1 MEKILVIK
9 HGALGDFVLE
19 MGAMFDIRKKHP
31 EAELTLLTNKAFV
44 NMGRKMGIFTNY
56 IVDNRVSYFRMKET
70 YGVLKAVADGGF
82 SKIYDLQG
90 SGRSRKKYFAVL
102 RWMVPH
108 SYDWVD
114 CRYGTVRHI
123 EKKGSF
129 GCGTLS
135 VTKEEMH
142 WTPTD
147 LSFLHGDNAEL
158 IESLPEKYVLMI
170 SGCSPTHPYKRWP
183 VANFSALAQKL
194 AEQGISTVLIG
205 TNAEA
210 AEINAIAAS
219 TPLAVS
225 LLNKTGLMDV
235 PDLARRALATVG
247 NDTGPSHMAAMAG
260 GPTIAIY
267 DNRTRNSGTR
277 GPKSVNLISDSTID
291 LITVDMVWEQLA
303 PHLG

>member
-44 NMGRKMGIFTNY
+44 NMGRKMGIFTDY
-56 IVDNRVSYFRMKET
+56 IVDNRVSYFRIKET
-70 YGVLKAVADGGF
+70 YAVLKAVADGGF

-102 RWMVPH
+102 RWMIPH

-114 CRYGTVRHI
+114 CRYGTVRRI
-123 EKKGSF
+123 EKNGAF
-129 GCGTLS
+129 GCGSLR
-135 VTKEEMH
+135 VTKEEMT

-147 LSFLHGDNAEL
+147 LSFLHGDNKEL
-158 IESLPEKYVLMI
+158 DSLPEKYVLMI

-183 VANFSALAQKL
+183 VESFSALAKRL
-194 AEQGISTVLIG
+194 AEHGVSTVLIG

-210 AEINAIAAS
+210 AEVNAIAAA

-225 LLNKTGLMDV
+225 MLNKTSLMDV

-260 GPTIAIY
+260 GPTIALY
-267 DNRTRNSGTR
+267 DNRTRMSITR
-277 GPKSVNLISDSTID
+277 GPQSVNLVSDSTID
-291 LITVDMVWEQLA
+291 LITVDMVWEKLERF
-303 PHLG
+303 LNV